1 MYNLEPAQDMELLE
15 EGKLL
20 GVVGP
25 VAHDVVH
32 HVRETAVGEVNQAL
46 AANKVFVNFLS
57 ISFSYWFVF

>member
-1 MYNLEPAQDMELLE
+1 MELLE
-15 EGKLL
+15 EGELL

-46 AANKVFVNFLS
+46 AANKDSVNILS
-57 ISFSYWFVF
+57 TSYILIMVHF